1 MSKATGTLPGGTV
14 TVDNTRRTNPSDTVT
29 SYWTKGG
36 PKEASFEFGIGG
48 SNANYADYW
57 KKIALAEQQHLL
69 LPIQPRTMALEVPIK
84 KKTPRTITI
93 IKRSRKTEEKKNE
106 QKEDD

>member
-57 KKIALAEQQHLL
+57 KKIAPSRTTTSTSTNTATNNGSRSTNKEENATNNNNNQKKQKNGRKEKRAE
-69 LPIQPRTMALEVPIK
+69 RG
-84 KKTPRTITI
+84 
-93 IKRSRKTEEKKNE
+93 
-106 QKEDD
+106 